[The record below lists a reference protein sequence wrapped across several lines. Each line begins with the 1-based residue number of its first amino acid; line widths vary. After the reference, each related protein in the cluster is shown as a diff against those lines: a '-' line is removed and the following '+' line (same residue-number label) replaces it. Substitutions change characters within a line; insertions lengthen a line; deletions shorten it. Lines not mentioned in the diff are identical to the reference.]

1 MLKDNKHIQDFFQ
14 EGIEHLNTRE
24 MSKNHELRFL
34 EKLEKNKKKKTN
46 KFRYL
51 SLAASVVL
59 LLGFFVF
66 KNTNGFREVEEPN
79 SFPQEVVE
87 AHQYY
92 DGIIMKQL
100 VKLESFI
107 NEDNSVLIADTVA
120 ELKKLKTEEEELLT
134 QLENNYNERIIKALI
149 DNFQIRINLLENVIQ
164 QVNEINQLKNE
175 YHEEII

>member
-1 MLKDNKHIQDFFQ
+1 MLKDNKQIQDFFQ
-14 EGIEHLNTRE
+14 EGIEELNTRE

-34 EKLEKNKKKKTN
+34 EKLEKSKEKKTN

-51 SLAASVVL
+51 GVVASVVL

-66 KNTNGFREVEEPN
+66 NNMNTFSEVEEQTP
-79 SFPQEVVE
+79 FPQEVVE

-100 VKLESFI
+100 AKLESYK
-107 NEDNSVLIADTVA
+107 NNDNSALITDTVA
-120 ELKKLKTEEEELLT
+120 ELKQLKNEEESLLI

-149 DNFQIRINLLENVIQ
+149 DNFQIRINLLENVMQ
-164 QVNEINQLKNE
+164 QVKEINQLKNE